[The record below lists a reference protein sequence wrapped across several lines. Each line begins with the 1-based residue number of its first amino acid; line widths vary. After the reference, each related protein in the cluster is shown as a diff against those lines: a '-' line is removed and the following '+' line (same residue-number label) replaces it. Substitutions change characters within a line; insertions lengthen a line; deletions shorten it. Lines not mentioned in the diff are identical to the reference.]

1 MKRYL
6 RGADPLTQRLVIE
19 RLVPGAT
26 RLGPAV
32 EWQIVGVYR
41 DVRNAGPKDGQF
53 PEIHVPFAQSP
64 WPGAQM
70 AVRTAGE
77 ATSVQQSIAAALH
90 SLDPDVPMADV
101 KTMEQMVSEALA
113 PDRFHTALFA
123 CFAAVALVLAAVG
136 IYGVMSFVVAQR
148 THEIGLRMAL
158 GAGRG
163 RVLLQVLR
171 EGMTTAA
178 IGTLAGSAGAYY
190 VVRAM
195 RSLVYAVDTVAPTAF
210 VAVAVTLLGAAL
222 LACVVPARRAASVEP
237 MEALRQE

>member
-1 MKRYL
+1 
-6 RGADPLTQRLVIE
+6 
-19 RLVPGAT
+19 
-26 RLGPAV
+26 
-32 EWQIVGVYR
+32 
-41 DVRNAGPKDGQF
+41 
-53 PEIHVPFAQSP
+53 
-64 WPGAQM
+64 
-70 AVRTAGE
+70 
-77 ATSVQQSIAAALH
+77 
-90 SLDPDVPMADV
+90 
-101 KTMEQMVSEALA
+101 MVSEALA

-178 IGTLAGSAGAYY
+178 IGTLVGSVGAYY
-190 VVRAM
+190 VVSAM

-210 VAVAVTLLGAAL
+210 VAVAVTLLGTAL

>member
-1 MKRYL
+1 M
-6 RGADPLTQRLVIE
+6 
-19 RLVPGAT
+19 
-26 RLGPAV
+26 
-32 EWQIVGVYR
+32 
-41 DVRNAGPKDGQF
+41 
-53 PEIHVPFAQSP
+53 
-64 WPGAQM
+64 
-70 AVRTAGE
+70 
-77 ATSVQQSIAAALH
+77 
-90 SLDPDVPMADV
+90 
-101 KTMEQMVSEALA
+101 
-113 PDRFHTALFA
+113 
-123 CFAAVALVLAAVG
+123 LAAVG

-171 EGMTTAA
+171 EGMKTAA
-178 IGTLAGSAGAYY
+178 IGTLVGSAGAYY